1 MESKPMSRRVYLDH
15 NASTPVHPE
24 VLAEMLPYFSDVF
37 GNPSSIHGFG
47 REAREGMDL
56 ARERVARFLK
66 VSSQEIVFTSGGT
79 ESDNFAVKGLALAKG
94 KGHLITSQVEH
105 HAVLRACRALEAQG
119 FGLTGVGVD
128 EFGVVDPDEVR
139 RAIRPDTL
147 AISIMHANSE
157 VGTLQP
163 IGAIGR
169 IARERGV
176 PFHVDAVQTF
186 GKLPLDVDALGIDML
201 SFSAHK
207 IYGPKGAAGLYI
219 RKGTKM
225 VAIQHGGEHE
235 RRRRAGT
242 ENVPGIVGLGKAVE
256 VRGRDMAE
264 EAVRVM
270 SLRDL
275 LWNGARQRI
284 PEVRLNGHPVERL
297 PGTANIAFRHVE
309 SESIV
314 LGLDL
319 KGVAVSAGSACTAGH
334 VEPSHVLVALGL
346 PLDWAMGAV
355 RFSLGR
361 STTAD
366 DIDYVVDCLEPLVR
380 KLRVALPAGRAGG
393 TARPSGITSS
403 TRGTPG
409 PAA

>member
-24 VLAEMLPYFSDVF
+24 VLAEMLPYFSNVY

-47 REAREGMDL
+47 REAREGLDL
-56 ARERVARFLK
+56 ARERVAKFLK
-66 VSSQEIVFTSGGT
+66 VASQEIVFTSGGT

-119 FGLTGVGVD
+119 FGLTCVGVD
-128 EFGVVDPDEVR
+128 EYGMVDPDEVR

-163 IGAIGR
+163 IEAIGR
-169 IARERGV
+169 IAREHGV

-207 IYGPKGAAGLYI
+207 IYGPKGVAGLYI

-225 VAIQHGGEHE
+225 VAVQHGGEHE

-242 ENVPGIVGLGKAVE
+242 ENVAGIVGLGKAVE
-256 VRGRDMAE
+256 VRARDMAA
-264 EAVRVM
+264 EAERLTA
-270 SLRDL
+270 LRDR
-275 LWNGARQRI
+275 LWNGIRERV
-284 PEVRLNGHPVERL
+284 PDVRLSGHPVRRL
-297 PGTANIAFRHVE
+297 PGTASLLFHHVE

-319 KGVAVSAGSACTAGH
+319 KGIGVSAGSACTSGN
-334 VEPSHVLVALGL
+334 VEPSHVLVAMGVS
-346 PLDWAMGAV
+346 LDWAMGAV
-355 RFSLGR
+355 RCSLGC
-361 STTAD
+361 STSAE
-366 DIDYVVDCLEPLVR
+366 DIDYVVECVEPLVR
-380 KLRVALPAGRAGG
+380 KLRQAMPVG
-393 TARPSGITSS
+393 
-403 TRGTPG
+403 
-409 PAA
+409 AA